1 MGIHSTRELV
11 CNAHVKRLI
20 QFKARQLSRRG
31 GFCSSDED
39 DLAQEIW
46 LYLLRQAHRFDPD
59 RASLPTFIN
68 RVVNSAAAMLVRRRR
83 RINHISRFQTVS
95 LESTMLEVEGVP
107 TSARKAISEEHL
119 HRRTG
124 GASSG
129 SALLSDERL
138 IIDRAIRSLSPQL
151 RDIFCRLMGSSANSV
166 ARDMAISR
174 RQVRKAVRT
183 IRRRLQ
189 RARIGNFQEKRTPRQ
204 ETA

>member
-11 CNAHVKRLI
+11 CNAHAKRLI
-20 QFKARQLSRRG
+20 QFKARQLSRCC
-31 GFCSSDED
+31 GFCPSDED
-39 DLAQEIW
+39 DLAQELW

-68 RVVNSAAAMLVRRRR
+68 RVVNSAAAMLVRRHRR
-83 RINHISRFQTVS
+83 MKRIAGLQAVS
-95 LESTMLEVEGVP
+95 LESTMVEVEGVLASLGE
-107 TSARKAISEEHL
+107 TISEEHL

-124 GASSG
+124 GNSSD
-129 SALLSDERL
+129 SIPLNDERM
-138 IIDRAIRSLSPQL
+138 IVHGVIRSLPAPL
-151 RDIFCRLMGSSANSV
+151 WDIFRRLMGSTANSV

-189 RARIGNFQEKRTPRQ
+189 RARIGKFQEKRTPRQ